1 MGASALASAAKP
13 LAHRARKSCPRAPID
28 FLVLRGRNQGRRG
41 DERAKR
47 GRALD
52 PTPPMK
58 KLLAATAVS
67 VVALGAAAVW
77 WVTRTEPI
85 PEQLEALEAEPT
97 SVVIPGMGDQR
108 ALDLEALKGKTA
120 AFVVI
125 GTWSA
130 KSPEGE
136 ETNRAMSRWTYPSDT
151 EVYIVA
157 DAAGLSVFS
166 DRIEAT
172 LGSYAAEVRF
182 PLYVD
187 YQGTFINT
195 FKLPK
200 GHHGL
205 VVLDPE
211 GRVITRHSGGLEGAA
226 LTELREQLGASE
238 PQLGPAIPEF
248 ELDGFDIDACSTT
261 ACAFVYTGS
270 GSIAR
275 SDIPR
280 IGEGQ
285 FEGDEDALLA
295 QMLVPSVR
303 NVTLARKMKL
313 PAPRGV
319 LLGDIADDIDTPG
332 WVRVTLE
339 EGADARRA
347 LGLGDAAAIV
357 AFDGGR
363 EAIRTEGLAPL
374 FVWGRLADLL
384 EVKKFN
390 DRRPPRG

>member
-1 MGASALASAAKP
+1 
-13 LAHRARKSCPRAPID
+13 
-28 FLVLRGRNQGRRG
+28 
-41 DERAKR
+41 
-47 GRALD
+47 
-52 PTPPMK
+52 MK
-58 KLLAATAVS
+58 KLLAAAAVS
-67 VVALGAAAVW
+67 VVGLGAAGAW

-85 PEQLEALEAEPT
+85 PDELEALETEPT
-97 SVVIPGMGDQR
+97 SVVIPGMADQPD
-108 ALDLEALKGKTA
+108 LDLAALRGKTA

-136 ETNRAMSRWTYPSDT
+136 ATNRAMSRWTYPPQT
-151 EVYIVA
+151 EVYVVA
-157 DAAGLSVFS
+157 DAAGLAVFS

-172 LGSYAAEVRF
+172 LGSYASEVRF

-205 VVLDPE
+205 VVLDPN
-211 GRVITRHSGGLEGAA
+211 GSVVTRHSGGLEGAA
-226 LTELREQLGASE
+226 LVDLRDRLGAHE
-238 PQLGPAIPEF
+238 PELGPQIPSF
-248 ELDGFDIDACSTT
+248 ELAGFDVDVCSTT
-261 ACAFVYTGS
+261 ACGFVYTGS
-270 GSIAR
+270 SSISR

-295 QMLVPSVR
+295 QMRIPAVR

-332 WVRVTLE
+332 WVRLTLE
-339 EGADARRA
+339 ESAHVRRA
-347 LGLGDAAAIV
+347 LGLGDVPAIV
-357 AFDGGR
+357 AYDRGR
-363 EAIRTEGLAPL
+363 EAIRAEGLAPL

-384 EVKKFN
+384 EVEKFN

>member
-1 MGASALASAAKP
+1 
-13 LAHRARKSCPRAPID
+13 
-28 FLVLRGRNQGRRG
+28 
-41 DERAKR
+41 
-47 GRALD
+47 
-52 PTPPMK
+52 MK
-58 KLLAATAVS
+58 KLLAAAAVS
-67 VVALGAAAVW
+67 ILGLGAAFW

-85 PEQLEALEAEPT
+85 PDELEAIEAEP
-97 SVVIPGMGDQR
+97 SNVVIPGMGDQPP
-108 ALDLEALKGKTA
+108 LDLGALRGKTA

-136 ETNRAMSRWTYPSDT
+136 ATNRAMSRWIYPPGT
-151 EVYIVA
+151 EIYIVA
-157 DAAGLSVFS
+157 DAAGLGVFS

-172 LGSYAAEVRF
+172 LGSYADEVRF

-205 VVLDPE
+205 VVLDPD
-211 GRVITRHSGGLEGAA
+211 GSVVTRHSGGLEGAA
-226 LTELREQLGASE
+226 LSELRAQLGAAE
-238 PQLGPAIPEF
+238 PEPGPEVPA
-248 ELDGFDIDACSTT
+248 LTLAGFDAEACSTT

-270 GSIAR
+270 QPVTR

-295 QMLVPSVR
+295 QMLVPRVR

-319 LLGDIADDIDTPG
+319 LVGDIADDVDTTG
-332 WVRVTLE
+332 WVRATLE
-339 EGADARRA
+339 ESVELRRA
-347 LGLGDAAAIV
+347 LGLGESPAIV
-357 AFDGGR
+357 AYDHGR
-363 EAIRTEGLAPL
+363 EAIRHEGLAPL
-374 FVWGRLADLL
+374 YVWGRLADLL
-384 EVKKFN
+384 AVEKFN

>member
-1 MGASALASAAKP
+1 
-13 LAHRARKSCPRAPID
+13 
-28 FLVLRGRNQGRRG
+28 
-41 DERAKR
+41 
-47 GRALD
+47 
-52 PTPPMK
+52 MK
-58 KLLAATAVS
+58 KLLAT
-67 VVALGAAAVW
+67 AAVCIVGLAGAGIW

-85 PEQLEALEAEPT
+85 PDELEALEAEPT
-97 SVVIPGMGDQR
+97 SVVIPGMADQPD
-108 ALDLEALKGKTA
+108 LDLAALQGKTA

-136 ETNRAMSRWTYPSDT
+136 ATNRAMSRWTFPPDT
-151 EVYIVA
+151 QVYIVA
-157 DAAGLSVFS
+157 DAAGLAVFS

-172 LGSYAAEVRF
+172 LGSYASEVRF

-211 GRVITRHSGGLEGAA
+211 GSVITRHSGGLEGAA
-226 LTELREQLGASE
+226 LTELRARLGASE
-238 PQLGPAIPEF
+238 PEPGPGVPSF
-248 ELDGFDIDACSTT
+248 ELANFDVEACSTT

-270 GSIAR
+270 GSISRA
-275 SDIPR
+275 DIPR
-280 IGEGQ
+280 IGDGQ

-295 QMLVPSVR
+295 QMLIPAVR

-319 LLGDIADDIDTPG
+319 LVGDIADDIDTSG
-332 WVRVTLE
+332 WLRLTLE
-339 EGADARRA
+339 ESVELRRA
-347 LGLGDAAAIV
+347 LGVGDAPAIV
-357 AFDGGR
+357 AYDRGR

-384 EVKKFN
+384 EVEKFN

>member
-1 MGASALASAAKP
+1 
-13 LAHRARKSCPRAPID
+13 
-28 FLVLRGRNQGRRG
+28 
-41 DERAKR
+41 
-47 GRALD
+47 
-52 PTPPMK
+52 MK
-58 KLLAATAVS
+58 KLLAAAAVS
-67 VVALGAAAVW
+67 VVGLGAAAIW

-97 SVVIPGMGDQR
+97 SVVIPGMGDQPD
-108 ALDLEALKGKTA
+108 LDLASLRGKTA

-136 ETNRAMSRWTYPSDT
+136 ETNRAMSRWTYPTDT

-157 DAAGLSVFS
+157 DAAGLGVFS
-166 DRIEAT
+166 DQIEAT

-211 GRVITRHSGGLEGAA
+211 GSVITRHSGGLEGTAVA
-226 LTELREQLGASE
+226 ELRDRLGAAE
-238 PQLGPAIPEF
+238 PEPGPEVPAF
-248 ELDGFDIDACSTT
+248 ELAGFDVEACSTT

-270 GSIAR
+270 EPITR

-295 QMLVPSVR
+295 QMLLPAVR

-313 PAPRGV
+313 PAPHGV
-319 LLGDIADDIDTPG
+319 LLGDIAEDVDTPG
-332 WVRVTLE
+332 WTRVTLE
-339 EGADARRA
+339 EGAEVRRA
-347 LGLGDAAAIV
+347 LGLGDAPAIV
-357 AFDGGR
+357 AYDHGR
-363 EAIRTEGLAPL
+363 EAIRREGLAPL

-384 EVKKFN
+384 QVEKFN